1 MGAGHPPYRKN
12 LRSAARIHI
21 QPFPPVNGSTDLL
34 TTVDRNGDQDVFGK
48 FKVPFGGKRRATPT
62 KRNYSKPTGEKASQP
77 QEPTPL
83 PFAEPP
89 AVEFPMD
96 CLTPKLRGAAEAI
109 VRKTQGPAGIAAQ
122 SVLSVASLAV
132 ASRTKVETLGSASN
146 ATAAFITIALS
157 GERKS
162 AADKIAKTGID
173 RVIMRLREE
182 HKVAMMAYKSASA
195 SVGKGEERPTEPVC
209 PSFLVTEP
217 TIEGA
222 FKTIATGTGFL
233 GWFTDE
239 AASFFG
245 GYSMSKDQRAK
256 TSGIMSKFWDGDYFF
271 RPRGSQDG
279 DGYVPPTS
287 TTINLMFQPTLVR
300 DTYGDEFLTGQGLLA
315 RMLPC
320 WPESNM
326 GNRKYRRASPEDEAA
341 AALFHDE
348 IEVHLAT
355 TLADNAERLLS
366 LSEEALAKC
375 SEFHDNVEVTLKR
388 GGWAADISG
397 FASKAPEH
405 ACRLAAIMTLY
416 EDREA
421 VKISGEVMEAACGL
435 VKYYLKQ
442 YKYLCIAA
450 TNETEVAHAQSLL
463 DWLRRNLDPGE
474 AFATDKILQFGP
486 VHTRRAKSLDRAL
499 GILQQYGWVGELP
512 SGTKI
517 DGKKR
522 RKAFK
527 LSSKA

>member
-1 MGAGHPPYRKN
+1 MFRNFKLPYVGKKPAEAKKENFSIPPGET
-12 LRSAARIHI
+12 A
-21 QPFPPVNGSTDLL
+21 PP
-34 TTVDRNGDQDVFGK
+34 
-48 FKVPFGGKRRATPT
+48 
-62 KRNYSKPTGEKASQP
+62 P
-77 QEPTPL
+77 QEPTLL

-89 AVEFPMD
+89 SVEFPLD
-96 CLTPKLRGAAEAI
+96 CLTPKLRSAAEVI

-182 HKVAMMAYKSASA
+182 HTIAMATHKTATA
-195 SVGKGEERPTEPVC
+195 SVGRGEGRPTEPVC

-222 FKTIATGTGFL
+222 FKAIATGTGFL

-245 GYSMSKDQRAK
+245 GHSMSKDQRAK
-256 TSGIMSKFWDGDYFF
+256 TSGIMSKLWDGDYSI
-271 RPRGSQDG
+271 RPRASQDG
-279 DGYVPPTS
+279 DGYVPPTA
-287 TTINLMFQPTLVR
+287 TTINLMFQPTLIR

-315 RMLPC
+315 RILPS
-320 WPESNM
+320 WPESTM
-326 GNRKYRRASPEDEAA
+326 GKRKYRRSSPEDEAIA
-341 AALFHDE
+341 GRFHDE
-348 IEVHLAT
+348 IEAHLTT
-355 TLADNAERLLS
+355 TLVDNTERLLS
-366 LSEEALAKC
+366 LTEEALTKC
-375 SEFHDNVEVTLKR
+375 AEFHDNVDEELGR

-405 ACRLAAIMTLY
+405 ACRLAAIMTLF
-416 EDREA
+416 EDRQAIE
-421 VKISGEVMEAACGL
+421 VSGEVMGAACNL

-450 TNETEVAHAQSLL
+450 TNETEMAQAQSLL
-463 DWLRRNLDPGE
+463 DWLRRNLAPGE

-486 VHTRRAKSLDRAL
+486 VHTRRAKAFDRAL
-499 GILQQYGWVGELP
+499 GVLIQYSWVDELP
-512 SGTKI
+512 SGTQI

-522 RKAFK
+522 RKAFR
-527 LSSKA
+527 LSPKA